1 MKVTIL
7 FLKLGHLYM
16 PIKIPQ
22 DGVCLLKLYYRLTEY
37 HEFRG
42 HLTEDKNIFIGSNG
56 SRYFYRCFQFA
67 FKMLMEMKFNS
78 FH

>member
-16 PIKIPQ
+16 PIKISQ

-42 HLTEDKNIFIGSNG
+42 HLTLRTRTFSLAQMGQDIFIDAFSL
-56 SRYFYRCFQFA
+56 YLRC
-67 FKMLMEMKFNS
+67 
-78 FH
+78 